1 MNSFRKRK
9 TLEPIMRFS
18 DAHFHPK
25 SFWMLQMKWARE
37 QNNNKQQQQ
46 KKTSKNYTEFTTFRV
61 PEKFVINFCCC
72 SDCLFLVNKPFKIPV
87 HVPICC
93 ANSTNLFPRIC
104 LYTYIICTKI
114 RRRKKNWLHIR
125 LRLEHTL
132 GARRHRVNIYWQ
144 QAFHQCTWAN
154 TVYSTTYTSIF
165 KAHTI

>member
-1 MNSFRKRK
+1 MLSLSYIRNIQVTKWMWKHGRKKRVMNSFRKRK

-37 QNNNKQQQQ
+37 QNNNKQQQ
-46 KKTSKNYTEFTTFRV
+46 KKNSEKLHRIYNLRV

-93 ANSTNLFPRIC
+93 ANSTNLFLVYVCIHISFAQK
-104 LYTYIICTKI
+104 YEEKKTTDCT
-114 RRRKKNWLHIR
+114 LD
-125 LRLEHTL
+125 
-132 GARRHRVNIYWQ
+132 
-144 QAFHQCTWAN
+144 
-154 TVYSTTYTSIF
+154 
-165 KAHTI
+165 